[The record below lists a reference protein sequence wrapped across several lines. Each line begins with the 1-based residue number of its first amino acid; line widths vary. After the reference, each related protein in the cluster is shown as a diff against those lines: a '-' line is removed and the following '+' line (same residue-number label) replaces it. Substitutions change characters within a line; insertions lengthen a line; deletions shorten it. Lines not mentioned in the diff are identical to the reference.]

1 MNVDIQG
8 WRSLIEGRKIPE
20 SYIRWKYMSHPYE
33 EIHTWVMVGKDGFG
47 KHSIV
52 GQYTIQPQEYWIN
65 GIRVKGGLAFD
76 LAVHPDHRKRG
87 LFVRMGLDAMIKAK
101 YHGINFTLGFP
112 FKDGIALP
120 GHRKVGWTMLYPLY
134 VYEKQIPKVEKI
146 EDYSITEI
154 YKFETAFNRLAI
166 RHKKDCPVMLVRD
179 ADYLNWRYSK
189 ESGSIYLCYKITDKK
204 GLIGYF
210 ILKGHDE
217 YIHIIDYILP
227 KDEKVY
233 DLVLNKIYHF
243 CWQIA
248 LKVSLIVNEKSHFYD
263 YLKRCGFERQEK
275 YFEPIVYFNNPFFNQ
290 DWFKDVDNYYFTMG
304 DNDVF

>member
-1 MNVDIQG
+1 MINMSNITNNDMF
-8 WRSLIEGRKIPE
+8 SL
-20 SYIRWKYMSHPYE
+20 YLALVVNKYTSFKYK
-33 EIHTWVMVGKDGFG
+33 VM
-47 KHSIV
+47 I
-52 GQYTIQPQEYWIN
+52 
-65 GIRVKGGLAFD
+65 
-76 LAVHPDHRKRG
+76 
-87 LFVRMGLDAMIKAK
+87 
-101 YHGINFTLGFP
+101 
-112 FKDGIALP
+112 
-120 GHRKVGWTMLYPLY
+120 
-134 VYEKQIPKVEKI
+134 
-146 EDYSITEI
+146 
-154 YKFETAFNRLAI
+154 
-166 RHKKDCPVMLVRD
+166 
-179 ADYLNWRYSK
+179 
-189 ESGSIYLCYKITDKK
+189 
-204 GLIGYF
+204 